1 MAIGERIKRIRNFRK
16 LTQAQLGEAVGLS
29 DVQIRQYEIGN
40 RTPKEEM
47 IQELAKALDCNYR
60 SIYEPSLYAAE
71 DVMYALFEL
80 DEHYNMPL
88 YEVADP
94 EDPTEKHIAVGFDYS
109 LLDDFLNT
117 WKKKKEDLA
126 DRKITKE
133 EYFAFAKCPHKSIK
147 ISKEKLF
154 IATKRTSK
162 MLRISS
168 VAGIRQMSA
177 QIH

>member
-29 DVQIRQYEIGN
+29 DVRIRQYEIGN
-40 RTPKEEM
+40 RTPKEDL
-47 IQELAKALDCNYR
+47 IQELAKALDCNYH

-80 DEHYNMPL
+80 DEHYDISL
-88 YEVADP
+88 HEVPD
-94 EDPTEKHIAVGFDYS
+94 TEASNETHVAVSFNYS

-126 DRKITKE
+126 
-133 EYFAFAKCPHKSIK
+133 SGK
-147 ISKEKLF
+147 ISKEDYFEWK
-154 IATKRTSK
+154 INWPHAED
-162 MLRISS
+162 
-168 VAGIRQMSA
+168 
-177 QIH
+177 

>member
-29 DVQIRQYEIGN
+29 DVRIRQYEIGN

-80 DEHYNMPL
+80 DEHYDMPL

-94 EDPTEKHIAVGFDYS
+94 EDPTGKHIAVGFNYS
-109 LLDDFLNT
+109 ILDDLHNS
-117 WKKKKEDLA
+117 
-126 DRKITKE
+126 RKSHRE
-133 EYFAFAKCPHKSIK
+133 
-147 ISKEKLF
+147 
-154 IATKRTSK
+154 
-162 MLRISS
+162 
-168 VAGIRQMSA
+168 V
-177 QIH
+177 